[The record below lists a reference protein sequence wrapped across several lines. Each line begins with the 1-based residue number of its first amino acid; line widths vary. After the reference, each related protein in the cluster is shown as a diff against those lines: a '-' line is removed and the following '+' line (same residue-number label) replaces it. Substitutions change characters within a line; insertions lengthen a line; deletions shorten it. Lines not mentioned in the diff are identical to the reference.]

1 MTLTDRGTMGTLGIP
16 AITRSGMVNV
26 SGLLKEAWT
35 AVDEAELPENLQEVA
50 FREAIRLMAP
60 SATTPSPTPGV
71 RSHRD
76 SSDAV
81 AGHPDSV
88 HLDGKS
94 GGTTSEQ
101 NMYDQ
106 VVAQVGVDRNK
117 LEQIVHLDGD
127 DPRLSIPGLKLGKT
141 TAERA
146 RAVAQVISITR
157 VFGLGESDV
166 SLETV
171 RSECERLRVYDQ
183 ANFSTQMK
191 ALPGYVVTGQAEG
204 RRLRPRAAGIEAFPG
219 LVDGLLALHD
229 RHR

>member
-1 MTLTDRGTMGTLGIP
+1 
-16 AITRSGMVNV
+16 MVNV

-60 SATTPSPTPGV
+60 SATTPSPTPGLRATATV
-71 RSHRD
+71 PTRWLGIRT
-76 SSDAV
+76 ACP
-81 AGHPDSV
+81 GRQ
-88 HLDGKS
+88 KR

-127 DPRLSIPGLKLGKT
+127 DPRLSIPGLKLGRT

-191 ALPGYVVTGQAEG
+191 ALPGYVVTGTGQG

-219 LVDGLLALHD
+219 LVDGLLAD
-229 RHR
+229 YRHR